1 MRKNILLLVVL
12 LFSWTLSNGQDTFW
26 KLLSK
31 EEYAEA
37 SKEAENLAN
46 EEFDYLYLA
55 AICSHL
61 NYDYNRYYQFSDYY
75 LSQVQGESKRLTEIL
90 KSNYDESSYII
101 NNYVGVVKQLNPSV
115 ELNSPEYYFTRSLDL
130 KKTNP
135 IAHNY
140 MSMISIQNGQ
150 FNKGIEHAKKSI
162 SFDTAYPEPYNNLAF
177 GLYKTGDKEGAVD
190 YLLECL
196 KKCPKNTN
204 STYMNYIQLACE
216 EVVLMVDNSMFG
228 APGFTKNED
237 REELIEALKIY
248 PENYLSM
255 VNQFLSYSSYTE
267 AGILLEKF
275 TPSQETND
283 RYYYLLGIL
292 GIYSNSSSKVN
303 SAVDSLI
310 KNDAFD
316 NALELGNEYFQNQQ
330 FEEASKIYLKIV
342 PIARTSDQRMKV
354 HANHG
359 TALLQLQKHD
369 EAIEVFKNVLEF
381 APEDD
386 ITLTN
391 IGIVYALKEDKAKSR
406 EYLELA
412 KKHCQSDQQMAAI
425 DLWMEKVTE

>member
-1 MRKNILLLVVL
+1 MRKNILLLAVL
-12 LFSWTLSNGQDTFW
+12 LFCWTFSNGQDKFW

-55 AICSHL
+55 AVCSHL
-61 NYDYNRYYQFSDYY
+61 NYDYDQYYQFSDYY
-75 LSQVQGESKRLTEIL
+75 LSQAQGESKGLTEIL
-90 KSNYDESSYII
+90 KSNYDESSYVI

-115 ELNSPEYYFTRSLDL
+115 ELNSPDYYFTRSLDL

-150 FNKGIEHAKKSI
+150 FKKGIEHAKKSI
-162 SFDTAYPEPYNNLAF
+162 SFDATYPEPYNNLAF
-177 GLYKTGDKEGAVD
+177 GLFKTGDKEGAVD
-190 YLLECL
+190 CLLQCL

-216 EVVLMVDNSMFG
+216 EVVLMVDNLMFG

-237 REELIEALKIY
+237 REVLIEALKIY
-248 PENYLSM
+248 PDNYLSM

-267 AGILLEKF
+267 AGLLLEKL
-275 TPSQETND
+275 TPSQETNY
-283 RYYYLLGIL
+283 RYFYLLGIL

-303 SAVDSLI
+303 LAVESLI
-310 KNDAFD
+310 KNGGFD

-330 FEEASKIYLKIV
+330 FEEASKIYQEIV
-342 PIARTSDQRMKV
+342 PIAITSEQKIKV

-359 TALLQLQKHD
+359 TALLQLEKYD
-369 EAIEVFKNVLEF
+369 EAIEVFKNALEF

-391 IGIVYALKEDKAKSR
+391 IGIVYALKENKAKAR

-412 KKHCQSDQQMAAI
+412 KNKCQSDQQMEAI
-425 DLWMEKVTE
+425 DLWMKKVNE